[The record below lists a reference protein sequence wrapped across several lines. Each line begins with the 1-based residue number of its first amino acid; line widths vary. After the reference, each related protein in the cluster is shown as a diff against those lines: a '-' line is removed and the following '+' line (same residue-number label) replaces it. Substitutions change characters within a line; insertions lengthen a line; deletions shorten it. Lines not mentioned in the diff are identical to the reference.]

1 MIQYTDYSI
10 TQRDRS
16 IEDAFELAW
25 LDVLSLRV
33 NGLVEL
39 GFGCIEWSTD
49 EFVPDSVSI
58 GRSNGTVDWLKNRGP
73 IWPGSGTLLFDPN
86 EAAKVGIGWRVEGKS
101 NFSSEKLS
109 SSGSF

>member
-1 MIQYTDYSI
+1 M
-10 TQRDRS
+10 
-16 IEDAFELAW
+16 EGVVELAW
-25 LDVLSLRV
+25 LDKLRSLSLRV
-33 NGLVEL
+33 NELVEP
-39 GFGCIEWSTD
+39 GFGCVERSTD

-58 GRSNGTVDWLKNRGP
+58 GRSNGTAGWLKNRGP

-86 EAAKVGIGWRVEGKS
+86 ETENVGIGRRVEGKS